1 MSHQLPKISFSYD
14 ALEPVID
21 ARTMEIHHA
30 KHHQGYVDK
39 FNTAIKGTELEN
51 QPLEK
56 ILKERGVNADLI
68 DLARIPLPILGGPG
82 AEDSKVRKNIK
93 TVSERLN
100 DADALMQKKRN
111 LKTRNRWHEMKRKS
125 FILIPDWRIGKNEQ
139 TMGF

>member
-100 DADALMQKKRN
+100 DADALMQKK
-111 LKTRNRWHEMKRKS
+111 KKS
-125 FILIPDWRIGKNEQ
+125 ENEKQ
-139 TMGF
+139 VA